1 MRIFDEF
8 LWYSDGAHLGHTL
21 GISFSPKFKARVAME
36 AISALKTIQEIAAD
50 HDIQVSQWKLQ
61 LLDGTSELFTR
72 GSKNKDRDTIFPAK
86 PILQGLM
93 ALVSNATYCSPSIDA
108 LIADSTNYYDVLLD
122 NRVFLSLRDR
132 Q

>member
-1 MRIFDEF
+1 
-8 LWYSDGAHLGHTL
+8 
-21 GISFSPKFKARVAME
+21 ME

-93 ALVSNATYCSPSIDA
+93 A
-108 LIADSTNYYDVLLD
+108 
-122 NRVFLSLRDR
+122 
-132 Q
+132 